1 MPPDILSIVRD
12 IAIIVMAVMVTVAAA
27 TLTVVVLKIFPALR
41 RGARNFEIA
50 SRLMLETSSRIS
62 GLVAMGSELGI
73 FLWDLIN
80 RFRNRDNAEP
90 PAENNNAQQ
99 N

>member
-1 MPPDILSIVRD
+1 MPADVLSIVRD

-27 TLTVVVLKIFPALR
+27 TLTVVVLKIFPPLR

-50 SRLMLETSSRIS
+50 SRLMLETSSRIA

-73 FLWDLIN
+73 FLWDLMN
-80 RFRNRDNAEP
+80 RLRRRSNAEP
-90 PAENNNAQQ
+90 PAGDDNAQQ
-99 N
+99 S

>member
-1 MPPDILSIVRD
+1 MPADLLSIVRD

-41 RGARNFEIA
+41 RGARNFEAA
-50 SRLMLETSSRIS
+50 SRLMLETSARIT

-80 RFRNRDNAEP
+80 RFRGRNAPEP
-90 PAENNNAQQ
+90 PAEDSNPQ
-99 N
+99 

>member
-1 MPPDILSIVRD
+1 MPPDILAIVRD

-41 RGARNFEIA
+41 RGTRNFETA
-50 SRLMLETSSRIS
+50 SQLMLETSSRIT

-73 FLWDLIN
+73 FLWDLIS

-90 PAENNNAQQ
+90 PAEDARPQQ

>member
-1 MPPDILSIVRD
+1 MPPDILAIVRD

-41 RGARNFEIA
+41 RGARNFETA
-50 SRLMLETSSRIS
+50 SQLMLETSSRIT

-90 PAENNNAQQ
+90 PAEDARPQQ

>member
-41 RGARNFEIA
+41 RGSRNFEMA
-50 SRLMLETSSRIS
+50 SRLMLETSSRIT
-62 GLVAMGSELGI
+62 GLVAMGSELGM

-80 RFRNRDNAEP
+80 RFRNRDGAEP
-90 PAENNNAQQ
+90 PAGDNNAQQ

>member
-1 MPPDILSIVRD
+1 MPADILSIVRD

-27 TLTVVVLKIFPALR
+27 TLTVVVLQTFPALR

-50 SRLMLETSSRIS
+50 SRLMLETSSRIT

-80 RFRNRDNAEP
+80 RFRNRGNAEP
-90 PAENNNAQQ
+90 PSGDNNAQQ

>member
-1 MPPDILSIVRD
+1 MPADILSIVRD

-27 TLTVVVLKIFPALR
+27 TLTIVVLQTFPALR
-41 RGARNFEIA
+41 RGARNFETA
-50 SRLMLETSSRIS
+50 SRLMLETSSRIT

-73 FLWDLIN
+73 FLWDLMN
-80 RFRNRDNAEP
+80 RFRNRSNAEP
-90 PAENNNAQQ
+90 PSGDNNARQ